1 MRRFAL
7 PLAIV
12 AFVTTARAQ
21 DARQAAWDSV
31 GTVIGAPP
39 APTGGYIRYNLPRR
53 DLVVMV
59 GDVRIAA
66 GLALGGWVGFDGPSA
81 AAMMMG
87 DLVVTAA
94 ELPAVERAL
103 IAGGISITAVHN
115 HLVGESP
122 QVMYVHLHG
131 HGEAMPLARAVDK
144 ALAATATPRRQ
155 AAPPSAPQSAPQAA
169 LQAAPPPP
177 LSADTALVFAGMGQR
192 GRGAGAVASVSL
204 ELVKGAVTVQGM
216 AVPAA
221 LAAASPVNVQFVSAT
236 RAVATGDFAVTERQL
251 DPLVR
256 ALVSAGITV
265 TAVHSHLSGESP
277 RLLYVHFW
285 GDGPPA
291 ALVQQLRQAADAARA
306 AL

>member
-12 AFVTTARAQ
+12 AFATTARAQ

-39 APTGGYIRYNLPRR
+39 TPTGGYIRYNLPRR

-131 HGEAMPLARAVDK
+131 HGEAMQLARAVDK

-155 AAPPSAPQSAPQAA
+155 AAPQSA
-169 LQAAPPPP
+169 PPP

-251 DPLVR
+251 DALVR

-306 AL
+306 AP